1 MEKDKVVIRPAT
13 EADVPLLARN
23 VLDAVGMSE
32 PEEET
37 MAQVTEMCRRT
48 DVLYSWKNTMVAE
61 INGLAVGTLTCYDGV
76 DYSQMR
82 EVTFPIIARNSG
94 YDYSDMEMETGPG
107 EFYLDSMAVLP
118 EYRRQ
123 GVATALLKAG
133 IARARALGISQASI
147 VVSPDKPD
155 AQRLYESLGF
165 QFQKDMF
172 LFGGEYRKMVR
183 QMEKK

>member
-1 MEKDKVVIRPAT
+1 MEKDKLVIRPAT

-76 DYSQMR
+76 DYRAMR
-82 EVTFPIIARNSG
+82 AVTFPIVAQNSG
-94 YDYSDMEMETGPG
+94 HDFSNMEVETEPG

-118 EYRRQ
+118 EYRNR

-133 IARARALGISQASI
+133 IERARQLGIAFATLA
-147 VVSPDKPD
+147 VSPEKP
-155 AQRLYESLGF
+155 AVQRLYESVGF
-165 QFQKDMF
+165 RFLKDMF
-172 LFGGEYRKMVR
+172 LFGEDYRKLVV
-183 QMEKK
+183 KVKL